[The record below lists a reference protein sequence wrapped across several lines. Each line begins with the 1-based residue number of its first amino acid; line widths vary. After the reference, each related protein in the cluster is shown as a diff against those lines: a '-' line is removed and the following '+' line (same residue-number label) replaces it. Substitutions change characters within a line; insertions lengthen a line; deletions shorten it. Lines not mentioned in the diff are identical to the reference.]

1 MGVTALDRASFTFPA
16 GQTTFVVGRSGSGK
30 STLGQLI
37 GRVYEPLTGTIYFDG
52 QPVKA
57 FDTEWLHQNVTL
69 VQQSTDIFTGTV
81 HENIALGLIDPDAA
95 TPANVS
101 DACQATQLLSDV
113 RLLSDGLDTLV
124 GEGGTKLSGGQLQ
137 RLALA
142 RARLRNP
149 AVLII
154 DELTSALDQRNRQLV
169 MESLRDWR
177 KDKTTIIITHDISQ
191 IMNDDFVYV
200 LDQGRL
206 VQQGFRHDVEQQR
219 NGIFAS
225 LARGNNEQPHP
236 AITIEVTSPFSD
248 ASPISALPHHQS
260 SVSRFIMGSLDVAPW
275 QARQSYI
282 SSRASIGRATDAALS
297 LRTKS
302 LSATYNNDRPISR
315 RSSAAMPSRHTSQQV
330 VSGGYRFSTWVNER
344 FDSPVLE
351 KSLSTP
357 WSVEN
362 KTSNDSIGTQSTIFP
377 QPPCQPRKRTP
388 STAAIPAA
396 RRRAKSPEKSPE
408 TSPAASM
415 LQILRTVFPHLS
427 RSDQVIL
434 FLSLLCS
441 FISAV
446 TTPIFAYCLSKLLGA
461 MWSPSDKASS
471 GKTWALYLIAIAVIE
486 GVSAGL
492 GKYLS
497 ERAAQA
503 WVNSIRLEAYER
515 ILHQPRT
522 WFDKSRNSP
531 GRVNESLDRN
541 SEEMRNIFGRFVPI
555 VLTVVIMVL
564 TSVVWA
570 LVINWKLALVAL
582 APLPLVVVAI
592 KLYTIASEIWE
603 KKCDAGAEESSAIVT
618 EVFTNLKTVRAFTQ
632 EGYFGNKYTTSVDKT
647 FSLGLRRAAYTC
659 LPFGLY
665 QSISYGLT
673 ALVFYYGTVL
683 LTHTGNTSPTDI
695 LKVMNLL
702 LFSIGASTDML
713 STLPQI
719 TMAQN
724 TAAKMLAFLDLP
736 MSSSHSLSPPLPPSA
751 SSPFPIR
758 LHNLSFSHGNHTI
771 LHNLSLN
778 FSNAV
783 TAIVGPSGSGKSTLL
798 SLILGLSHPNFPPSL
813 TYAGIPSSDVNIQR
827 IRCSVGYVSQSP
839 FLFPGSIASN
849 ITYGLPP
856 SSALRHVSNVQRA
869 ARQAGIHEFISSLP
883 EGYDTLVGDGGQDL
897 SGGQAQRVNIARALV
912 RKPQL
917 LVLDEPTSAL
927 DTENAAIVRST
938 IREVAAQGLG
948 LLMVTHN
955 VDMMFSAENII
966 VLRDGRLCDQGTF
979 DELMLSSDFFRGL
992 IQRT

>member
-1 MGVTALDRASFTFPA
+1 MVLDRASFSFPA

-37 GRVYEPLTGTIYFDG
+37 GRGYEPLTGTISFDS
-52 QPVKA
+52 QPAKT
-57 FDTEWLHQNVTL
+57 FDTEWLRQNVTL
-69 VQQSTDIFTGTV
+69 VQQSSTIFTGTV
-81 HENIALGLIDPDAA
+81 YDNIALGLIDPDAA
-95 TPANVS
+95 TPANTY
-101 DACQATQLLSDV
+101 DACQATQLLSDIH
-113 RLLSDGLDTLV
+113 LLADGMDTPV
-124 GEGGTKLSGGQLQ
+124 GEGGVKLSGGQMQ

-142 RARLRNP
+142 QAHLRNP
-149 AVLII
+149 AVLIL
-154 DELTSALDQRNRQLV
+154 DEVTSALDQQNRQLV
-169 MESLRDWR
+169 MENLRDWR
-177 KDKTTIIITHDISQ
+177 KDKTTIVITHDISQ

-206 VQQGFRHDVEQQR
+206 VQQGFRHDIAQQR

-225 LARGNNEQPHP
+225 LARGDNDELQP
-236 AITIEVTSPFSD
+236 AITIEVTSPTESNFSE
-248 ASPISALPHHQS
+248 ASPVSGLPQRQS

-282 SSRASIGRATDAALS
+282 SRRASVGRATDAALS
-297 LRTKS
+297 LRTKN
-302 LSATYNNDRPISR
+302 LSATYNNDRLVSGR
-315 RSSAAMPSRHTSQQV
+315 GSVAKSSRHTSQQV
-330 VSGGYRFSTWVNER
+330 VSEGHRFSTWVNER
-344 FDSPVLE
+344 FNSPGLE

-357 WSVEN
+357 WSVQN
-362 KTSNDSIGTQSTIFP
+362 KASDYSLRTQSTIFP
-377 QPPCQPRKRTP
+377 RPVAQSRKPVSPSAVKRTP
-388 STAAIPAA
+388 KES
-396 RRRAKSPEKSPE
+396 EKS
-408 TSPAASM
+408 TKMSPAASM
-415 LQILRTVFPHLS
+415 LQILRTVFSRLS
-427 RSDQVIL
+427 GSEQIIL
-434 FLSLLCS
+434 LFSLLCS

-461 MWSPSDKASS
+461 MWSPNNKASS
-471 GKTWALYLIAIAVIE
+471 GKIWALYLIAIAVIE

-503 WVNSIRLEAYER
+503 WVNAIRLEAYER
-515 ILHQPRT
+515 ILHQPKT
-522 WFDKSRNSP
+522 WFDKSKNSP

-541 SEEMRNIFGRFVPI
+541 SEEMRNIVGRFVPI

-564 TSVVWA
+564 TSLVWA
-570 LVINWKLALVAL
+570 FMINWKLTLVAL
-582 APLPLVVVAI
+582 APLPLVVAAI
-592 KLYTIASEIWE
+592 KLYTIVSERWE

-618 EVFTNLKTVRAFTQ
+618 EIFTNLKTVRAFTQ
-632 EGYFGNKYTTSVDKT
+632 ERYFGAKYRTSVDKT
-647 FSLGLRRAAYTC
+647 FSLGLRRAAFTC

-673 ALVFYYGTVL
+673 ALVFYYGIVL
-683 LTHTGNTSPTDI
+683 LTRSSGTSPTDI

-719 TMAQN
+719 TMAQT

-736 MSSSHSLSPPLPPSA
+736 MSSSHPLSLPPPPSA
-751 SSPFPIR
+751 SSPLPIR
-758 LHNLSFSHGNHTI
+758 LHNLSFSHGSHKI
-771 LHNLSLN
+771 IHNLSLS
-778 FSNAV
+778 FPNAV

-813 TYAGIPSSDVNIQR
+813 TYAGTPSSDVNIQR
-827 IRCSVGYVSQSP
+827 IRCSIGYVSQSP

-849 ITYGLPP
+849 IAYGLPP
-856 SSALRHVSNVQRA
+856 SSALRHISNVQQA
-869 ARQAGIHEFISSLP
+869 AHQAGIHEFISSLP
-883 EGYDTLVGDGGQDL
+883 EGYNTLVGEGGQDL

-912 RKPQL
+912 RQPQL

-927 DTENAAIVRST
+927 DTENAAIVRNT

-948 LLMVTHN
+948 VLMVTHN
-955 VDMMFSAENII
+955 VEMMLPADNI
-966 VLRDGRLCDQGTF
+966 VLLRDGRLCGQGTF

-992 IQRT
+992 IQRL